1 MKAMVMG
8 LVGLLITALTC
19 GPVAAWSHAGRWG
32 TESGDGG
39 S

>member
-8 LVGLLITALTC
+8 LAILLITALTC
-19 GPVAAWSHAGRWG
+19 GSAAAWSHAGRWG